1 MYGMHCVLRQGA
13 ACLKSTEAKFDMLDT
28 VLLEVCGVYPKILK
42 GYALQLMA
50 KEYYDKGTFGYAAAY
65 ARKHREFCHNLS
77 VAE

>member
-1 MYGMHCVLRQGA
+1 MYGCIAFYDESATCRNLPR
-13 ACLKSTEAKFDMLDT
+13 AKFDMLDT

-65 ARKHREFCHNLS
+65 AE
-77 VAE
+77 